1 MLLEGSIHRFNLA
14 GVLQFLAQGAATGVL
29 EVRDFEEYGFIYL
42 VRGRVEAISLPI
54 TDEKLGT
61 RLLKAGC
68 LTEQQLAEAL
78 MEDSGL
84 SHDQKKFKPLGQRL
98 IEKGYTTR
106 DEIRHI
112 MERQTMDQVFEL
124 AHWTSGVFLYEEPE
138 LMPRFQVAIEGDVQ
152 GLLLDAYRRIDEG
165 ERARKSRNVVDN
177 EVCYA
182 CPIDEEC
189 GAGIKAKY
197 LKKDVC
203 LWREMAAVLD
213 ESSDRLR
220 DARQLY
226 RSREADTKT
235 ELDASLDSE

>member
-1 MLLEGSIHRFNLA
+1 MLLEGSIHRFSLA

-61 RLLKAGC
+61 RLMKAGC
-68 LTEQQLAEAL
+68 LTEQQLSEAL

-106 DEIRHI
+106 DDIRHI

-165 ERARKSRNVVDN
+165 ERARKSRNVVEN

-182 CPIDEEC
+182 CPLDEEC
-189 GAGIKAKY
+189 GAGIKVKY

-213 ESSDRLR
+213 ESTDRLR

-226 RSREADTKT
+226 RSRETDTKT
-235 ELDASLDSE
+235 ELDASLDSD

>member
-1 MLLEGSIHRFNLA
+1 M
-14 GVLQFLAQGAATGVL
+14 
-29 EVRDFEEYGFIYL
+29 
-42 VRGRVEAISLPI
+42 
-54 TDEKLGT
+54 
-61 RLLKAGC
+61 KAGC

-165 ERARKSRNVVDN
+165 ELARKTRNVVDN

-182 CPIDEEC
+182 CPLDDEC
-189 GAGIKAKY
+189 GAVDQDQVPQEGRLPLAR
-197 LKKDVC
+197 DGRGPR
-203 LWREMAAVLD
+203 REQRPPARRTPALSFARD
-213 ESSDRLR
+213 GHEDRARRLPGLR
-220 DARQLY
+220 VTTR
-226 RSREADTKT
+226 RRRRCSRC
-235 ELDASLDSE
+235 SEVPPAEPERRLTGY